1 MRTRSLLTFAAALA
15 ATVCLSAAAR
25 AEYPDKPIHIVVPY
39 TPGGTVDLFARALA
53 PYLTK
58 AWGQQ
63 IIIENRPGAGG
74 SVGAEYVAHAAGDGY
89 MLFMSTNS
97 PLTTNLAV
105 FKTIK
110 YDPLKDFVPIVLA
123 GENSLVLAVNPKIP
137 IKSVADLIALA
148 KKEPG
153 QLIAA
158 SSGNGATSHMSL
170 GEFEKMAG
178 VKVTHLPYKGGVP
191 SLTAVISGEAQ
202 LVFSDIVPT
211 LPMIRDGR
219 VRALATTGLT
229 RSALT
234 PDIPTLNELGLKG
247 FAVTAWVPLMAPK
260 GTPKEVVTK
269 LNGEVNTILKDP
281 DFRAQIIK
289 IGIDPLGS
297 TPEQLDTYL
306 REQIPIWMQR
316 AAEAGLKPD

>member
-1 MRTRSLLTFAAALA
+1 MAAAGLTA
-15 ATVCLSAAAR
+15 MVCLSGAANA
-25 AEYPDKPIHIVVPY
+25 AYPDRPIHIVVPY

-63 IIIENRPGAGG
+63 IVVENRPGAGG
-74 SVGAEYVAHAAGDGY
+74 SVGAEYVAAAPGDGY
-89 MLFMSTNS
+89 TLFMSTNS

-123 GENSLVLAVNPKIP
+123 GENSLVLAANPKLD
-137 IKSVADLIALA
+137 IKSVSDLVALA
-148 KKEPG
+148 KKDPG

-170 GEFEKMAG
+170 GEFEKMTG
-178 VKVTHLPYKGGVP
+178 TKFTHVPYKGGVP

-202 LVFSDIVPT
+202 IVFADIVPT

-219 VRALATTGLT
+219 VRALATTGLK
-229 RSALT
+229 RSALA
-234 PDIPTLNELGLKG
+234 PNVPTLDELGLKG
-247 FAVTAWVPLMAPK
+247 FQVTAWVPLMAPK
-260 GTPKEVVTK
+260 GTPREIVDKINKEV
-269 LNGEVNTILKDP
+269 NAILKDRE
-281 DFRAQIIK
+281 FQASIIK
-289 IGIDPLGS
+289 IGIDPLGG
-297 TPEQLDTYL
+297 TPDQLGQYL
-306 REQIPIWMQR
+306 NEQIPIWKQR
-316 AAEAGLKPD
+316 AADVGLKAD